1 MSLLAPLGLLALLL
15 AIPIILLY
23 MLRLRRREV
32 RISSTYLWAQVLRDR
47 EANTPWQKLRRNML
61 LLLQLLILL
70 LLAIAL
76 ARPYI
81 NVPAV
86 TSGQTALLIDASAS
100 MNTTDVNGGTRF
112 AEAQRRAHEIID
124 LLRVGDTATIIR
136 VADVPEVLTGY
147 SGDAAVLHA
156 AVNNAQPSG
165 APADWTSAL
174 TLAAAGAAGAET
186 FNVVIIGDGGIGAA
200 SGFPP
205 IPGDIEFV
213 PVGTSRDNL
222 AISAFAARAL
232 PGEPAQL
239 FTQITNY
246 SAADVEAIFSL
257 RVDGE
262 LVSAERVTLP
272 AGGGLPITSDDLP
285 DDYERVEAALT
296 LPAESS
302 FVDLLPLDNTAYA
315 VSPGSGARR
324 VLLMSEGNRFF
335 EQVLRSTPGVRTF
348 LGSPETG
355 IPPGNYDLIILDG
368 WLPPQLPPG
377 DLFIVNP
384 ASDTALFR
392 VGGVLEPI
400 TGIRVLRGDPR
411 MTFVD
416 FDAVNLL
423 RARQVFATWAQPL
436 VNSDGGPLLL
446 AGETDGRQ
454 VAILTF
460 DVRDSDLPLQITFP
474 ILIAS
479 LLDWFTPEDII
490 ADAVLG
496 VGDVVALRPPLDAA
510 SLRVTLPDGV
520 QRAVTLGAS
529 PSFAE
534 TGQPGFYGVE
544 VVRADGAS
552 DTASFAVNLF
562 APEESDIAPRTSIT
576 LGQTEIT
583 PGGEPELGQQE
594 YWYWLALAALVVLLV
609 EWYVYHRRQRA
620 PVVFK
625 TRYTERAARRG

>member
-1 MSLLAPLGLLALLL
+1 MSLLSPLGLLALAL

-32 RISSTYLWAQVLRDR
+32 RVSSTYLWAQVLRDR
-47 EANTPWQKLRRNML
+47 EANTPWQKLRRNLL

-81 NVPAV
+81 NVPSV
-86 TSGQTALLIDASAS
+86 TAGQTALLLDASAS
-100 MNTTDVNGGTRF
+100 MNALDVNGGARF
-112 AEAQRRAHEIID
+112 AEAQRRAHDIID

-147 SGDAAVLHA
+147 SADTTVLHA
-156 AVNNAQPSG
+156 AIDAAQPSS
-165 APADWTSAL
+165 APADWTAAL

-200 SGFPP
+200 AGFPP

-213 PVGTSRDNL
+213 PVGVSRDNL
-222 AISAFAARAL
+222 AISAFASRAL
-232 PGEPAQL
+232 PGEPPQLFAQL
-239 FTQITNY
+239 TNH
-246 SAADVEAIFSL
+246 SASDVEAIFSL

-262 LVSAERVTLP
+262 LTRAERVTLP
-272 AGGGLPITSDDLP
+272 AQDGLPISIDDLP
-285 DDYERVEAALT
+285 PEYERVEAGLT

-302 FVDLLPLDNTAYA
+302 FVDYLPLDNNAYA

-348 LGSPETG
+348 LGSSQTG
-355 IPPGNYDLIILDG
+355 IPPGEYDLIVLDG
-368 WLPPQLPPG
+368 WLPPTLPPG
-377 DLFIVNP
+377 DLFVVNP
-384 ASDTALFR
+384 PTSTPLFT
-392 VGGVLEPI
+392 VGGVIEGVTNLHVQ
-400 TGIRVLRGDPR
+400 RSDPR

-423 RARQVFATWAQPL
+423 RFREVSADWSEPL
-436 VNSDGGPLLL
+436 IESDQGALLL
-446 AGETDGRQ
+446 AGETEGRQ

-474 ILIAS
+474 ILISS
-479 LLDWFTPEDII
+479 LLDWFTPEDVI

-496 VGDVVALRPPLDAA
+496 VGDVLALRPPLDAA

-520 QRAVTLGAS
+520 QRAVTLVAS

-544 VVRADGAS
+544 IVRADGVT

-562 APEESDIAPRTSIT
+562 APEESAIAPRASIT

-594 YWYWLALAALVVLLV
+594 YWYWLALAALIVLLV
-609 EWYVYHRRQRA
+609 EWYLYHRRQRA

-625 TRYTERAARRG
+625 ARYTESAARRG